1 MKHDLM
7 DLAELCVVAGSRCYG
22 IHTET
27 SDVDVKGVL
36 TVPREIALGF
46 QGKIEQV
53 DSPSHMECFI
63 PFLDAEQRAAVD
75 REKIEGV
82 LYELRKFMKLAA
94 DCNPNIL
101 DVLFCRD
108 EEVIYTT
115 EIGRKL
121 RENRH
126 LFISAK
132 AKHTFTGYAAGQ
144 LKRIKGHRA
153 WLLNPPTK
161 APTREEFGLGDNT
174 LTDNQRNVV
183 LAAIKMRLD
192 TWSWDFDDMAH
203 SDILRVREGL
213 EETLVDMGIASED
226 DRFMAAGRSLGINDG
241 LMEALK
247 GEKKYRDAKKQWKQ
261 YLTWKRERNERRAAL
276 EAEHGYDTKHAAHLV
291 RLLRMGREVLETG
304 EVNVWRGDIDAQE
317 LLAIRR
323 GAWTYEQL
331 VEWAESEKATVD
343 ALYNSRN
350 YAVPHGPDFKA
361 LNALCVELMESTL

>member
-1 MKHDLM
+1 
-7 DLAELCVVAGSRCYG
+7 
-22 IHTET
+22 
-27 SDVDVKGVL
+27 
-36 TVPREIALGF
+36 
-46 QGKIEQV
+46 
-53 DSPSHMECFI
+53 
-63 PFLDAEQRAAVD
+63 
-75 REKIEGV
+75 
-82 LYELRKFMKLAA
+82 
-94 DCNPNIL
+94 
-101 DVLFCRD
+101 
-108 EEVIYTT
+108 
-115 EIGRKL
+115 
-121 RENRH
+121 
-126 LFISAK
+126 
-132 AKHTFTGYAAGQ
+132 
-144 LKRIKGHRA
+144 
-153 WLLNPPTK
+153 
-161 APTREEFGLGDNT
+161 
-174 LTDNQRNVV
+174 
-183 LAAIKMRLD
+183 
-192 TWSWDFDDMAH
+192 MAH